1 MKIPFDI
8 KYRPQIESG
17 EYKLETEC
25 GHPVS
30 IMDWEWIDR
39 NEKKCL
45 AVKVLMD
52 EGFNIGY
59 LFDYDGKRH
68 SILPSDSDSDL
79 FIITPEPELSEF
91 EDALKDCVN
100 MRGPEN
106 PMTDEGARNNATIL
120 RAIAFKEFKENEA
133 SHMKEAYERGKAKAL
148 RTHATELT
156 ENLDKSGLDKDGIPY
171 HLIEFMCNLYTCP
184 NWEEIEETAELYT
197 TRIKAAALKDL
208 PRWGPSTGCF
218 DEGWLNAGI
227 LYYKFHAIPLKTLEK
242 LPGFKED

>member
-45 AVKVLMD
+45 AVKVLME

-59 LFDYDGKRH
+59 IFDYDGKRH
-68 SILPSDSDSDL
+68 SIFPSDSDSDL
-79 FIITPEPELSEF
+79 FIITPELEFTDWETFISGCLQKHGLLDCGAADRIAKECSAELLDLARKEIMDGWSRGLHDTQDISGKAYIDGHLLGF
-91 EDALKDCVN
+91 EQGKADALKC
-100 MRGPEN
+100 
-106 PMTDEGARNNATIL
+106 
-120 RAIAFKEFKENEA
+120 
-133 SHMKEAYERGKAKAL
+133 
-148 RTHATELT
+148 
-156 ENLDKSGLDKDGIPY
+156 
-171 HLIEFMCNLYTCP
+171 
-184 NWEEIEETAELYT
+184 
-197 TRIKAAALKDL
+197 L
-208 PRWGPSTGCF
+208 PRWEKCSGYMINYGSGPCLIFNGNSKYLMIDGYQIKL
-218 DEGWLNAGI
+218 DEL
-227 LYYKFHAIPLKTLEK
+227 FK